1 MVEPLLC
8 AGQHVGTMETV
19 VTHVEVGVA
28 LGELAVPRGDAIVCD
43 CKLRSEE
50 SHLSTG
56 HSS

>member
-28 LGELAVPRGDAIVCD
+28 LGELVVQERRRD
-43 CKLRSEE
+43 CNKGS
-50 SHLSTG
+50 
-56 HSS
+56 